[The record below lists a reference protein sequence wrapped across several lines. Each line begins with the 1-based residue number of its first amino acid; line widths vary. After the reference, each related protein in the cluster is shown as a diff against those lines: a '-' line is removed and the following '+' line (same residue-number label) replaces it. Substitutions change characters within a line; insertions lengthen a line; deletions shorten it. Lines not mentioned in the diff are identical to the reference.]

1 MVAVP
6 VSPSGYRSAPEL
18 RALTFQ
24 GGQAC
29 FFEEQAKYVA
39 AVTGIGGGKTVAGC
53 AKAIVRYHATPG
65 SLNLVAA
72 PTYPMLRDVVERT
85 FFELL
90 PASWILK
97 WNKNEHHLTLK
108 NYAEVLFRPTFN
120 YEHLRGPNIA
130 SAYIDEAALIPYEAW
145 RIIKGRLRQRGF
157 TPQAWIT
164 STPRGKNWLYQEFYK
179 KATIRHVLVKWS
191 GRENERNLPPNFYEE
206 LGYEGN
212 FAAQE
217 IEGDFVAFEGLVYTF
232 EPDPLVLG
240 SHVRSAPKGKHF
252 PQVIGGIDWG
262 FTNPAVVL
270 PFGIDGDER
279 AWQLDEFYQR
289 RAPLHETLIPKVIEF
304 TRQYGVQVWYCGPD
318 EPEHIEDLNTAF
330 SKEQVPCKAEAADNN
345 VSAGIQT
352 VSRLLSMRGDGT
364 RGLYVD
370 QQCGFTIAEYGQYQY
385 PTKEASQRDPSEKP
399 LKQNDHAMDAQR
411 YALHSALGRPKPL
424 PGGVFLESDPFD
436 PGEDK
441 GDPDDPYRV
450 FWQTPAAR
458 PLKPR
463 F

>member
-217 IEGDFVAFEGLVYTF
+217 IEGDFVAFE
-232 EPDPLVLG
+232 
-240 SHVRSAPKGKHF
+240 
-252 PQVIGGIDWG
+252 
-262 FTNPAVVL
+262 
-270 PFGIDGDER
+270 
-279 AWQLDEFYQR
+279 
-289 RAPLHETLIPKVIEF
+289 
-304 TRQYGVQVWYCGPD
+304 
-318 EPEHIEDLNTAF
+318 
-330 SKEQVPCKAEAADNN
+330 
-345 VSAGIQT
+345 
-352 VSRLLSMRGDGT
+352 
-364 RGLYVD
+364 
-370 QQCGFTIAEYGQYQY
+370 
-385 PTKEASQRDPSEKP
+385 
-399 LKQNDHAMDAQR
+399 
-411 YALHSALGRPKPL
+411 
-424 PGGVFLESDPFD
+424 
-436 PGEDK
+436 
-441 GDPDDPYRV
+441 
-450 FWQTPAAR
+450 
-458 PLKPR
+458 
-463 F
+463 